1 VDHASRVLEF
11 DLWLDSV
18 SREALLERS
27 RRTLKAL
34 RPISDSAKLE
44 SRRSVLA
51 AWFRILEEDRLPDF
65 SGLEDPAALLQL
77 CRRPGF
83 CLGAADFY
91 QLSRTLHALAR
102 MDRFLSTLEE
112 DHPFRNLGE
121 SEEDLSSLARLWER
135 SFSAEGE
142 VLDEASPALARTRRN
157 LAESRSRVRDTL
169 GNLLQTR
176 FPGQDLRP
184 TLRSGRLVIPVLRE
198 HHSTLPGIVHDESG
212 SGKTLFV
219 EPLDTVELNNRVAG
233 QLASEREEIARIL
246 EDMSERLRRLSDE
259 IEAQTERFHR
269 LEVPLAIARANGS
282 EPRSWADREGD
293 RVRLCRAR
301 HPLLGRYLET
311 GKELVPLD
319 LELPGDLRCLLL
331 SGPNTGGKTVVL
343 KTLGFMVFLNQI
355 GAPLPADDGCLLPLF
370 DSLLVD
376 IGDEQSL
383 QDSQSTFSAHLG
395 HLITM
400 SKEAGPSS
408 LILVD
413 EIGDGTD
420 PEEGISLAR
429 ACMEQWMEKGARV
442 LASSHFAALKGFAE
456 EVPGAGNAAMEFDP
470 DRKCPLYVLVHGIP
484 GSSRALATAERL
496 GLDASILSRAR
507 ELLGSESRKMDSLLM
522 ALEEER
528 IQAREE
534 RQKAESHRRRFEKLE
549 SDYEGKMGGARKE
562 EKRIL
567 AEARR
572 RGESFLEQARR
583 EFEAAVQ
590 EIRESSAAKEQIREG
605 RRKLARLE
613 EELTE
618 EESAPKD
625 SLPVEL
631 HPGGKYLM
639 SSTRQPVE
647 LLEILGEDK
656 VRISLRGLP
665 VLVSREELLQL
676 PESAEEREESQRD
689 SSWGLGLPGSSLDS
703 FRLDLRGYEAL
714 EAREALDSFLDAAQL
729 SGFSFI
735 EILHGKGRGVLRQE
749 VRQFL
754 QSDHR
759 VRDFRLADQNQGG
772 SGVTRANLADEQNGP
787 ILENS

>member
-1 VDHASRVLEF
+1 MPWTRSPAALAVDHASRVLEF

-676 PESAEEREESQRD
+676 PESAEEREE
-689 SSWGLGLPGSSLDS
+689 
-703 FRLDLRGYEAL
+703 
-714 EAREALDSFLDAAQL
+714 
-729 SGFSFI
+729 
-735 EILHGKGRGVLRQE
+735 
-749 VRQFL
+749 
-754 QSDHR
+754 
-759 VRDFRLADQNQGG
+759 
-772 SGVTRANLADEQNGP
+772 
-787 ILENS
+787 

>member
-1 VDHASRVLEF
+1 MPWTRSPAALAVDHASRVLEF

-631 HPGGKYLM
+631 HPGGK
-639 SSTRQPVE
+639 
-647 LLEILGEDK
+647 
-656 VRISLRGLP
+656 
-665 VLVSREELLQL
+665 
-676 PESAEEREESQRD
+676 
-689 SSWGLGLPGSSLDS
+689 
-703 FRLDLRGYEAL
+703 
-714 EAREALDSFLDAAQL
+714 
-729 SGFSFI
+729 
-735 EILHGKGRGVLRQE
+735 
-749 VRQFL
+749 
-754 QSDHR
+754 
-759 VRDFRLADQNQGG
+759 
-772 SGVTRANLADEQNGP
+772 
-787 ILENS
+787 